1 VLAECPGGGGAEQRS
16 PRGKR
21 KDRLADEQQDR
32 RHDHDDS
39 NGDASHVSVIDALAR
54 SLQRCGRM
62 S

>member
-1 VLAECPGGGGAEQRS
+1 
-16 PRGKR
+16 
-21 KDRLADEQQDR
+21 LADEQQDR